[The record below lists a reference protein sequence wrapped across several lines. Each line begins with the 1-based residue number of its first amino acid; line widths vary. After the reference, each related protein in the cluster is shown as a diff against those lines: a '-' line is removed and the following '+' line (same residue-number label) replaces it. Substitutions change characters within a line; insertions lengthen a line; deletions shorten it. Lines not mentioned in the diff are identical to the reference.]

1 MTNQDIPADA
11 PDPADLHDP
20 GEPWFTAQNSTLG
33 DRLAGARDA
42 AGMTRAE
49 LARRMGLKL
58 ATIEKWEDDI
68 AEPRANR
75 LQMLSGLL
83 GVSLTWLLTAEGEGP
98 GPTDAPLQGDL
109 RGILAELRQV
119 RADLVR
125 EADRIGRLEK
135 RLHGLLKETLT

>member
-1 MTNQDIPADA
+1 MNDQDIPADA
-11 PDPADLHDP
+11 PDLGC
-20 GEPWFTAQNSTLG
+20 GEDPWFTAQNSTLG

-58 ATIEKWEDDI
+58 ATIEKWEDDM

-83 GVSLTWLLTAEGEGP
+83 GVSLTWLLTAEGDGP
-98 GPTDAPLQGDL
+98 DPTVAPLQGDL
-109 RGILAELRQV
+109 RGVLAELRQV

-125 EADRIGRLEK
+125 EADRVGRLEK
-135 RLHGLLKETLT
+135 RLYGLLKENLT

>member
-1 MTNQDIPADA
+1 MTDQDIPADP
-11 PDPADLHDP
+11 PDPAETE
-20 GEPWFTAQNSTLG
+20 EPWFTAQNSTLG

-58 ATIEKWEDDI
+58 LTIEKWEDDM

-83 GVSLTWLLTAEGEGP
+83 GVSLTWLLTAEGDGP
-98 GPTDAPLQGDL
+98 GPTDAPLRDDL
-109 RGILAELRQV
+109 RVVLAEMRQV
-119 RADLVR
+119 RADLLR
-125 EADRIGRLEK
+125 EADRVGRLEK
-135 RLHGLLKETLT
+135 RLHALLKENVT